1 MKKYQLVLALLS
13 LIFIATGPVYG
24 QGKIFTKA
32 FYSTA
37 LNDTMNYN
45 IYLPDNYTQT
55 DKEYPLFLLLHGY
68 TGNHTDWKRQGDV
81 DKTINRLIN
90 NNESKP
96 MIIVMPDAGN
106 SWYVDSDPETGWGHY
121 ETAII
126 RDLFQHIENIF
137 PVSERKNSRYIAGLS
152 MGGYGALHLAFKYPN
167 LFKASSSMSAAY
179 MQKVPE
185 NYTYL
190 ENTFGDPLNREKY
203 QKESPFNLASK
214 DTAKHMPVYITC
226 GDDDLRL
233 FHYSVDMYD
242 TLTARNYPV
251 ELRITDGAHT
261 WDVWAREIENVIKFF
276 NQ

>member
-1 MKKYQLVLALLS
+1 MKKYRIFLSVLSVAFFLS
-13 LIFIATGPVYG
+13 NTVSG
-24 QGKIFTKA
+24 QGNVFTKS
-32 FYSTA
+32 FFSKA
-37 LNDTMNYN
+37 LNKEMSYN
-45 IYLPDNYTQT
+45 IYLPDNYQNS
-55 DKEYPLFLLLHGY
+55 DEKFPLFLLLHGY
-68 TGNHTDWKRQGDV
+68 IGGHTDWARQGNIEQ
-81 DKTINRLIN
+81 TM
-90 NNESKP
+90 NELLAAEKSRP

-126 RDLFQHIENIF
+126 RDLIKHIENNF
-137 PVSERKNSRYIAGLS
+137 PVKERKKSRYIAGLS

-167 LFKASSSMSAAY
+167 LFKAASSMSAAY

-185 NYTYL
+185 NYTPL
-190 ENTFGDPLNREKY
+190 ENTFGNPLDREKY
-203 QKESPFNLASK
+203 QRESPFNLASK
-214 DTAKHMPVYITC
+214 DSTKHMPVYITC

-242 TLTARNYPV
+242 TLTAHGYPV